1 MCVHMCGR
9 NRWRR
14 DMCDHVS
21 VEAKCVPVQGPQFS
35 CKVSYRCEV
44 SFYDITFLFTST
56 IAWPVSSVGRA
67 SC

>member
-14 DMCDHVS
+14 DMCGHVS
-21 VEAKCVPVQGPQFS
+21 AKCVPVQGLN
-35 CKVSYRCEV
+35 SYKCEV
-44 SFYDITFLFTST
+44 SLYDITFLFTST
-56 IAWPVSSVGRA
+56 TAWPVSSVGRA